1 MDMLKLTTRYTPDEF
16 NEFLE
21 KVREKM
27 EESKHIEP
35 LRDHYDDDSAEPES
49 LQALRLTLLIL
60 TYPEHTEPDA
70 GIMAEDENLDS
81 ILNAI
86 KRQYETF
93 YENIHIFQQGLYES
107 ACIVTLCNLWDSIHR
122 SELQGTDYEKDVQ
135 AITALALNAIFANK
149 AQNFQ
154 PPEAESIR
162 AKLNIGSLLIERLSP
177 LLDVDNLPP
186 GIWQNLSWASAFIGG
201 LCALEIQLLNQTQTE
216 GSSLF
221 QDNNLNQQQTMP
233 LYSFIR
239 SLERT
244 KPTQPTEQ
252 GLHRAL
258 HLVKTSMPSL
268 SEETFSLIEQARI
281 PRRGEIDSIH
291 NPPPIDNT

>member
-1 MDMLKLTTRYTPDEF
+1 MPDGKELYSIEDGTIVLTDAAADLVPLNIAEKVTLESLLCHSKQTPSALEIRQQYEGSMDMLKLTTRYTPDEF

-27 EESKHIEP
+27 EESKLIEP
-35 LRDHYDDDSAEPES
+35 LRDHYDDDSAESKP
-49 LQALRLTLLIL
+49 LQALRLALLIL

-70 GIMAEDENLDS
+70 GIMAED
-81 ILNAI
+81 
-86 KRQYETF
+86 
-93 YENIHIFQQGLYES
+93 
-107 ACIVTLCNLWDSIHR
+107 
-122 SELQGTDYEKDVQ
+122 
-135 AITALALNAIFANK
+135 
-149 AQNFQ
+149 
-154 PPEAESIR
+154 ESIR

-186 GIWQNLSWASAFIGG
+186 RIWQNLSWASAFIGG
-201 LCALEIQLLNQTQTE
+201 LCALEIQLFNQTQTE
-216 GSSLF
+216 GSPLI
-221 QDNNLNQQQTMP
+221 QDNYLTQQQTMP